1 MTAWLTTDEVASYAK
16 VNVVTL
22 RRAMKAGTLI
32 GYRVNGG
39 RNVRFLQEDIDRWLM
54 SAPTEVCRG

>member
-1 MTAWLTTDEVASYAK
+1 MTAWLTPDEAAAYAK

-22 RRAMKAGTLI
+22 RRAMKAGKLT

-54 SAPTEVCRG
+54 SAPTEAAR